1 MTRRLFTILL
11 IVTTFA
17 TANMAIAQPPAD
29 NEQARD
35 VSGTLYDIPP
45 RDLIDMPTAGTLP
58 RSYFDIGLRVYSGG
72 GALGTCN
79 IGLSNRLTLGIAY
92 GAEGAISNDEPN
104 WNPDIEFNLKFR
116 IIDEMQYFP
125 GIVVGYSS
133 QGDGRWNKD
142 LQRYEFKSRGFYAVA
157 SRSFYF
163 YKWTS
168 GWHAGINYSME
179 KKKDE
184 DKTLNGFFGFD
195 ATFNYNLALLLE
207 YDLALNDDRSTY
219 PDGSPANFSGQGR
232 GYLNSSIKWL
242 FAQNLQIE
250 VMLKD
255 LLLNR
260 REASTITRELRL
272 TYIEH
277 F

>member
-1 MTRRLFTILL
+1 MTKACFSVLLFVATLAMAGV
-11 IVTTFA
+11 VTGQT
-17 TANMAIAQPPAD
+17 PAD
-29 NEQARD
+29 NEQARN

-72 GALGTCN
+72 GALGSCN
-79 IGLSNRLTLGIAY
+79 IGLSNRLTLGISY
-92 GAEGAISNDEPN
+92 GAEGAISNVEPN
-104 WNPDIEFNLKFR
+104 WNPDIEFNVKFR
-116 IIDEMQYFP
+116 LIDEMQYFP
-125 GIVVGYSS
+125 GVVVGYAS
-133 QGDGRWNKD
+133 QGDGLWNKD
-142 LQRYEFKSRGFYAVA
+142 LQRYTFKSRGFYAVA

-184 DKTLNGFFGFD
+184 DNTLNGFFGFD

-207 YDLALNDDRSTY
+207 YDLALNDDKSTY
-219 PDGSPANFSGQGR
+219 PDGTPANFSGKGR

-250 VMLKD
+250 VILKD
-255 LLLNR
+255 LLQNR
-260 REASTITRELRL
+260 REAETLTRELRL

>member
-1 MTRRLFTILL
+1 MTSRKVLILFGLFCL
-11 IVTTFA
+11 FPLAVE
-17 TANMAIAQPPAD
+17 AQSAD
-29 NEQARD
+29 NEVARD
-35 VSGTLYDIPP
+35 VSGTLYDVPP

-58 RSYFDIGLRVYSGG
+58 RSFFDIALRIYSGG
-72 GALGTCN
+72 GAVGYTN
-79 IGLSNRLTLGIAY
+79 IGLSNRLMLGISY
-92 GAEGAISNDEPN
+92 GGEGVVSNADPN
-104 WNPDIEFNLKFR
+104 WNPDIEFNVKFR

-125 GIVVGYSS
+125 GVVLGYAS
-133 QGDGRWNKD
+133 QGDGAWNGE
-142 LQRYEFKSRGFYAVA
+142 LQRYAFKSRGFYAVA

-195 ATFNYNLALLLE
+195 ATFNYNLALLAE
-207 YDLALNDDRSTY
+207 YDLALNDDRSAY
-219 PDGSPANFSGQGR
+219 PDGTPAYYSGKGR
-232 GYLNSSIKWL
+232 GYFNTSIKWL

-250 VMLKD
+250 IILKD
-255 LLLNR
+255 LLVNR
-260 REASTITRELRL
+260 READTFTREVRM
-272 TYIEH
+272 TYIDH

>member
-1 MTRRLFTILL
+1 MTRHFLCIC
-11 IVTTFA
+11 FA
-17 TANMAIAQPPAD
+17 TLVALSSAYAQTPAD
-29 NEQARD
+29 NETARD

-92 GAEGAISNDEPN
+92 GAEGAISNTEPN

-125 GIVVGYSS
+125 GVVLGYSS
-133 QGDGRWNKD
+133 QGDGPWNKD
-142 LQRYEFKSRGFYAVA
+142 LQRYAFKSRGFYAVA

-184 DKTLNGFFGFD
+184 DNTLNGFFGVD

-207 YDLALNDDRSTY
+207 YDLALNDDRSSY
-219 PDGSPANFSGQGR
+219 PDGSAANFSGKGR

-250 VMLKD
+250 IILKD

-260 REASTITRELRL
+260 REAQTITRELRL

>member
-1 MTRRLFTILL
+1 MTSRLLFIVFGLSLL
-11 IVTTFA
+11 CPTVTL
-17 TANMAIAQPPAD
+17 AQNAD
-29 NEQARD
+29 HEVARN
-35 VSGTLYDIPP
+35 VSGTLFDVPP

-58 RSYFDIGLRVYSGG
+58 RSYFDIGLRIFANG
-72 GALGTCN
+72 GAVGSTN
-79 IGLSNRLTLGIAY
+79 IGLSNRLTIGISY
-92 GAEGAISNDEPN
+92 GGEGVVSNADPN
-104 WNPDIEFNLKFR
+104 WNPDIEFTVKFR
-116 IIDEMQYFP
+116 LIDEMQYFP
-125 GIVVGYSS
+125 GVVVGYAS
-133 QGDGRWNKD
+133 QGDGAWNSD
-142 LQRYEFKSRGFYAVA
+142 LERYAFKSRGFYAVA

-195 ATFNYNLALLLE
+195 ATFNYNLALLAE

-219 PDGSPANFSGQGR
+219 PDGTPAYYSGKGR
-232 GYLNSSIKWL
+232 GYLNTSIKWL

-250 VMLKD
+250 LILKD
-255 LLLNR
+255 LLVNR
-260 REASTITRELRL
+260 REASTFTREVRM
-272 TYIEH
+272 TYIDH